1 MNSKLKQT
9 RQANKLTQQEAAD
22 LLQVSVRSYK
32 EYENDPRKA
41 DTLKYRFMLEQLE
54 KLGFVDEEHGVLEL
68 EDIIRIS
75 SEIFEK
81 YPIDYCYL
89 FGSYSRG
96 DAKGNSDIDLF
107 ISTELTGLK
116 YFGLIEELRE
126 KLRKRIDLV
135 ALQQLGDN
143 MELVN
148 EVLSEGIK
156 IYGKSQIG

>member
-1 MNSKLKQT
+1 MISKLKQT

-32 EYENDPRKA
+32 DYENDRRKA

-54 KLGFVDEEHGVLEL
+54 KLSFVDEEHGVLEL
-68 EDIIRIS
+68 EDIIGIS
-75 SEIFEK
+75 SEIFKK

-89 FGSYSRG
+89 FGSYARG

-126 KLRKRIDLV
+126 NLRKRIDLV
-135 ALQQLGDN
+135 TLQQLGDN
-143 MELVN
+143 LELVD
-148 EVLSEGIK
+148 EVLNEGIK
-156 IYGKSQIG
+156 IYGKSQIC

>member
-1 MNSKLKQT
+1 MISKLKQT

-32 EYENDPRKA
+32 DYENDPRKA

-54 KLGFVDEEHGVLEL
+54 KLSFVDEEHGVLEL
-68 EDIIRIS
+68 EDIIGIS
-75 SEIFEK
+75 SEVFEK

-89 FGSYSRG
+89 FGSYARG

-126 KLRKRIDLV
+126 NLRKRIDLV
-135 ALQQLGDN
+135 TLQQLSDN
-143 MELVN
+143 LELVD
-148 EVLSEGIK
+148 EVLNEGIK